1 LTTAFLFFFFKLT
14 LSSLCK
20 LQERDCEKGDV
31 MSMLS
36 TCSVYRCTFLYKVTL
51 PSTGLAW
58 MQLFFTE
65 PS

>member
-1 LTTAFLFFFFKLT
+1 
-14 LSSLCK
+14 
-20 LQERDCEKGDV
+20 

-58 MQLFFTE
+58 MQLLSQNHMNRDCFTKHF
-65 PS
+65 SVFSKLCKQTLS